1 MIHWDIVHGDE
12 GDSNLILALEDV
24 YFNVVNP
31 MSQSPS
37 YEKQNDRL
45 KHIIASLRAYP
56 IPETSLVGGFKHFLF
71 SITYMGCHPSHWRT
85 HIFQDGYCNHQP
97 DQFGMV
103 YEIGSTE
110 NPTWPW
116 TIPLQINGSWVRKI
130 IEVNGGFVSASH
142 GADCWMVG
150 HGPSRKSNHRRLDS
164 ARLKNKKMTGFTLQ

>member
-45 KHIIASLRAYP
+45 KRIIASLRAYP

-71 SITYMGCHPSHWRT
+71 SITYM
-85 HIFQDGYCNHQP
+85 
-97 DQFGMV
+97 
-103 YEIGSTE
+103 E
-110 NPTWPW
+110 
-116 TIPLQINGSWVRKI
+116 
-130 IEVNGGFVSASH
+130 
-142 GADCWMVG
+142 
-150 HGPSRKSNHRRLDS
+150 
-164 ARLKNKKMTGFTLQ
+164 